1 MAKKTSK
8 AQEVQSQST
17 VTITNSITIKKVKIL
32 YYPKCFA
39 VPSKALTIK
48 DIDDDLRPEQL
59 GMYNKSI
66 GLSLLSLTKK
76 DASDANIS
84 AKRAWSDC

>member
-17 VTITNSITIKKVKIL
+17 VTITNSTIKKVKIL
-32 YYPKCFA
+32 YYPKCFV

-84 AKRAWSDC
+84 AKQAWSDC

>member
-17 VTITNSITIKKVKIL
+17 VTITNSTIKKVKIL